1 MVRRLPVIQSKA
13 SDDEL
18 AESRPP
24 WHWVLIGGG
33 FALTI
38 WLPLAAVANWAA
50 ARLPLGPA
58 PIIFSFAL
66 ACFAAGI
73 LVGRFGG
80 KSKAREA
87 GLGGIAGAAVT
98 WGVAVLGGALKPWP
112 IALAS
117 LVILAACAF
126 FSAWLGGRFGVRLR
140 SRLDQTGA

>member
-18 AESRPP
+18 AESRPT

-33 FALTI
+33 FAITI

-50 ARLPLGPA
+50 ARVPLGPA

-87 GLGGIAGAAVT
+87 GLGGLAGATVT
-98 WGVAVLGGALKPWP
+98 WGVAALGGALTAWP
-112 IALAS
+112 IAVAS

-126 FSAWLGGRFGVRLR
+126 FSSWLGGRFGVRLR